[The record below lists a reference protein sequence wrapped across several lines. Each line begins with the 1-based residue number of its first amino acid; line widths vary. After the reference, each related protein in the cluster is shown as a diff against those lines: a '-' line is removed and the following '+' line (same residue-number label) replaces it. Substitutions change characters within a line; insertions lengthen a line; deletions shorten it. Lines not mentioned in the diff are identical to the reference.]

1 MPIVRETTEPGL
13 SFHPAAR
20 RVLRFGPFRT
30 DLSDGSLWREDEE
43 VRMPPRALAVLL
55 YLLERPGRVVS
66 KPELIDAVWKDANV
80 SETSLTEALG
90 IVRQTLGDSS
100 QQPQYIQTVHRR
112 GYRFIAPVTVDLPS
126 GGPRAIPGAGELLTP
141 PPLPEQRRSRMRSG
155 MIAIAALAIGTV
167 AVGSSWLVGERSASD
182 PVTRAT
188 ISLPATQAP
197 PFSLSLYPIVA
208 LSPDGQEMVYVAS
221 SGSANQLFV
230 RRMNQYEARAI
241 SGTTGAHAP
250 FFSPDGRRIAF
261 FSGRKL
267 KHVALAGGE
276 PVIVT
281 EANGGLGGTWG
292 PNGTIIFAPD
302 WTGGLLEV
310 DEEGGTPRTLV
321 PPPERGFGY
330 RWPRALADG
339 DTVIATRWRADEQ
352 TAAVVAISR
361 ATGKET
367 VLVNGASSATYL
379 ANRHLV
385 FARSGNLFA
394 ASFTPGGRPGP
405 ERQVL
410 DGLMTGMTGVAQ
422 YAVSETGSLIYVPR
436 DETRQDRRLFEVDLD
451 GKARPLG
458 HEPRA
463 FQEISVCGDR
473 LAVSIV
479 GRAGFDVWIGRVA
492 GGALTQL
499 THTGSAMDPVW
510 RPGCAELAY
519 SSGNELYLHRADGSA
534 PAVRLQETSFVQ
546 GPTSWTPDGKRLVYV
561 EVTPET
567 RFDIWTLTLADRQSE
582 LLVTSP
588 AVDGYGRVSPTGR
601 WLAYQSMGPQRYEVF
616 VRPFNAT
623 GGRVQISPAGG
634 SEPAWSADGR
644 TLYYLHDRTVF
655 SLDFDP
661 VTGTAGSTPRILFR
675 RPDLSAFTT
684 LPNGHFLVADRIR
697 EHLPITTMNL
707 IVNWANEVG
716 GR

>member
-1 MPIVRETTEPGL
+1 
-13 SFHPAAR
+13 
-20 RVLRFGPFRT
+20 
-30 DLSDGSLWREDEE
+30 
-43 VRMPPRALAVLL
+43 MPPRALAILL

-66 KPELIDAVWKDANV
+66 KAELIDAVWKDANV

-100 QQPQYIQTVHRR
+100 QQPLYIQTVHRR
-112 GYRFIAPVTVDLPS
+112 GYRFIAPVTVDVPS
-126 GGPRAIPGAGELLTP
+126 GGPRSVPGPAPSVLP
-141 PPLPEQRRSRMRSG
+141 PPLLPERQRPRMRSG
-155 MIAIAALAIGTV
+155 TIAIGALAIGAV
-167 AVGSSWLVGERSASD
+167 AIASVWLVGERRSFD

-188 ISLPATQAP
+188 ISLPATEAP
-197 PFSLSLYPIVA
+197 PFSMSLYPIVA
-208 LSPDGQEMVYVAS
+208 LSPDGQEIVYVAS

-230 RRMNQYEARAI
+230 RRMNQFEARAI

-261 FSGRKL
+261 FSDRKL

-276 PVIVT
+276 PVVVT

-292 PNGTIIFAPD
+292 EDGTIIFAPD

-310 DEEGGTPRTLV
+310 DEAGGAPRTLV
-321 PPPERGFGY
+321 ASPGDGSGY
-330 RWPRALADG
+330 RWPRVLADG

-352 TAAVVAISR
+352 TASIVAIARSTR
-361 ATGKET
+361 RETALVKGATS
-367 VLVNGASSATYL
+367 ASYL
-379 ANRHLV
+379 ADRQLI
-385 FARSGNLFA
+385 FTRSGNLFA
-394 ASFTPGGRPGP
+394 ASFAPGGRPGP

-410 DGLMTGMTGVAQ
+410 DGVMTGMTGIAQ
-422 YAVSETGSLIYVPR
+422 YAVSQSGSLVYVPR
-436 DETRQDRRLFEVDLD
+436 DETRLDRRLFEVDLE

-463 FQEISVCGDR
+463 FQEISVCEDR

-479 GRAGFDVWIGRVA
+479 GRAGFDVWTGRVA

-510 RPGCAELAY
+510 RPGCVELAY

-534 PAVRLQETSFVQ
+534 PAVRLQETTLVQ
-546 GPTSWTPDGKRLVYV
+546 GPTSWSPDGKRLVYV

-567 RFDIWTLTLADRQSE
+567 RFDLWTLTVANGRQE
-582 LLVTSP
+582 LLVKSP
-588 AVDGYGRVSPTGR
+588 AIDAYGRVSPTGQ
-601 WLAYQSMGPQRYEVF
+601 WLAYQSMEPQRYEVF
-616 VRPFNAT
+616 VRPFSTT
-623 GGRVQISPAGG
+623 GGRVQVSPAGG
-634 SEPAWSADGR
+634 VEPVWSADGR

-655 SLDFDP
+655 SVPFDA
-661 VTGTAGSTPRILFR
+661 VTGTPSSMPKALFR
-675 RPDLSAFTT
+675 RPELSVFTL

-697 EHLPITTMNL
+697 EHTPITTLNVV
-707 IVNWANEVG
+707 VNWASEVK
-716 GR
+716 